1 MSLVALQL
9 AEIDICKSKIA
20 TTGKTAKQNLLS
32 LISKK
37 VPVIDL
43 GIIILSF
50 KFQPYGY
57 SNSWD
62 IAF

>member
-1 MSLVALQL
+1 M

-20 TTGKTAKQNLLS
+20 TTGKTAEQNLLS

-43 GIIILSF
+43 GIISLSF

-62 IAF
+62 MAF